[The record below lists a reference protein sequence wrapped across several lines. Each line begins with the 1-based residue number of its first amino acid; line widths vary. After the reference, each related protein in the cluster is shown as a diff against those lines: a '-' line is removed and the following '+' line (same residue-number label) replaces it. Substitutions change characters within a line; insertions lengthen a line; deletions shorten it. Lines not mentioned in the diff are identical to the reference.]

1 MGSVSEERPGA
12 PRPGTRAATC
22 CPPGPGLPRISYEL
36 YPPRRPDQAAAVW
49 ETVRALTT
57 TAPQFFS
64 ITYPSTGAGRAASRE
79 LVERLLAEGGV
90 PAVAHLTVVGTSRA
104 ELAARV
110 RAMLAAGVRDFLA
123 LRGDPEPG
131 KEWEPHPDGLNRAT
145 DLVGL
150 IRRVES
156 DARAAGLVDGPVS
169 VGCAVY
175 PHAHGERRF
184 RELVTMRAKQQSGA
198 DFAITQVFYDVAE
211 FAALVREAPSAGVSI
226 PILPGII
233 PLTDPGRLRRLAAL
247 SGVEPPAT
255 LVALLDVPDPE
266 ERFLRGIAATADLV
280 QGALEAGAPGAHV
293 FTFNQARPALAL
305 HAELCRRGLVEA
317 PGSAVAGSSPGSA
330 PPASAPPGSAP
341 PASAPAVATS
351 SPSPANPTEGHT
363 P

>member
-1 MGSVSEERPGA
+1 
-12 PRPGTRAATC
+12 
-22 CPPGPGLPRISYEL
+22 
-36 YPPRRPDQAAAVW
+36 
-49 ETVRALTT
+49 
-57 TAPQFFS
+57 
-64 ITYPSTGAGRAASRE
+64 
-79 LVERLLAEGGV
+79 
-90 PAVAHLTVVGTSRA
+90 
-104 ELAARV
+104 
-110 RAMLAAGVRDFLA
+110 
-123 LRGDPEPG
+123 
-131 KEWEPHPDGLNRAT
+131 DGLNRAT

-150 IRRVES
+150 IRRVEA
-156 DARAAGLVDGPVS
+156 DARSAGLVDGPVS

-305 HAELCRRGLVEA
+305 HAELCRRGLVQG
-317 PGSAVAGSSPGSA
+317 PGPAVAGA
-330 PPASAPPGSAP
+330 TPASAPPGSAP
-341 PASAPAVATS
+341 PGSAPAVTTS

>member
-1 MGSVSEERPGA
+1 MARNPERAGD
-12 PRPGTRAATC
+12 PRRRPRVPAATC

-36 YPPRRPDQAAAVW
+36 YPPRRPDQAEAVW
-49 ETVRALTT
+49 ETVRALAT

-64 ITYPSTGAGRAASRE
+64 ITYPSSAPGRAASRD
-79 LVERLLAEGGV
+79 LVERLLADGGV

-131 KEWEPHPDGLNRAT
+131 KQWEPHPDGLNRAT

-150 IRRVES
+150 IRRVEA
-156 DARAAGLVDGPVS
+156 DARAAGLLDGEVS

-175 PHAHGERRF
+175 PHAHGERRY
-184 RELVTMRAKQQSGA
+184 RELVTMRAKQESGA

-211 FAALVREAPSAGVSI
+211 FAALVREAPSAGVSL

-247 SGVEPPAT
+247 SGVEPPAG
-255 LVALLDVPDPE
+255 LVARLDVPDPE
-266 ERFLRGIAATADLV
+266 ERFARGIAATADLV
-280 QGALEAGAPGAHV
+280 EGTLEAGAPGVHV
-293 FTFNQARPALAL
+293 FTFNQSRPALAL
-305 HAELCRRGLVEA
+305 HAELRRRGLVEGPPSPTEPMSEPA
-317 PGSAVAGSSPGSA
+317 PSAAPTAIPTSTGPTSA
-330 PPASAPPGSAP
+330 TPPPA
-341 PASAPAVATS
+341 T
-351 SPSPANPTEGHT
+351 PTEGQT